1 MSPDDIRQEIE
12 LKVVEL
18 IKASLAA
25 GTMTEAR
32 SQQISKL
39 VLDTLR
45 PGMTLEELYA
55 AIFHLDDNATELSP
69 VVLPYARQYEENVTQ
84 RAAEMVKNYIRVG
97 KYDAAVKLA
106 EDAIEGNV
114 HLAWQ
119 GSAKP

>member
-1 MSPDDIRQEIE
+1 MSPDDIRQDIE

-18 IKASLAA
+18 INAGLAA

-32 SQQISKL
+32 SKQISQL
-39 VLDTLR
+39 VLSTLR
-45 PGMTLEELYA
+45 PGMTLEELYS

-69 VVLPYARQYEENVTQ
+69 VVLPYARQYEDNVTQ

-106 EDAIEGNV
+106 QDAIGQRVKLSWEG
-114 HLAWQ
+114 A
-119 GSAKP
+119 SKP